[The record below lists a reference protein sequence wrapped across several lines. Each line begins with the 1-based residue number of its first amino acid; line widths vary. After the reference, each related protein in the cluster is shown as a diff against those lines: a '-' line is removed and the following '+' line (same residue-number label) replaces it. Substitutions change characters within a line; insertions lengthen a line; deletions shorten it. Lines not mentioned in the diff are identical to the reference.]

1 MSVPTR
7 LSRPTPENSILPRR
21 WVSESKK
28 WATKLGCL
36 KQSPLAAYEL
46 VQNVAGGIRL
56 SYAEIK
62 RVTDGARTRDLLSRA
77 TIRTHRFVVVRR
89 GSGLRVNKPI
99 TRIGCSL
106 VFADVRP
113 GCRQNCRQYPSR
125 LASVFA
131 TRYIHPYFLAL
142 TK

>member
-62 RVTDGARTRDLLSRA
+62 RVTDGARTRGLLS
-77 TIRTHRFVVVRR
+77 
-89 GSGLRVNKPI
+89 
-99 TRIGCSL
+99 
-106 VFADVRP
+106 
-113 GCRQNCRQYPSR
+113 
-125 LASVFA
+125 
-131 TRYIHPYFLAL
+131 
-142 TK
+142 